1 VKKIFQRIWPIFAI
15 ILSAL
20 VIVLCIGG
28 IVGIWILEEPVSSA
42 TVQILH
48 AVEISAQTLRDGIA
62 SVDATIVKLEKPIIV
77 LEASSELLS
86 HIIEDKGLLLT
97 ILPTTK
103 EQELTTAAQSVQEK
117 LASTYD
123 FMDSIKEMVQAV
135 NALPFIDLQ
144 ADGLASVKTLRGQI
158 DGMMTFVGDLK
169 TGIGEIRSQASD
181 NISKITEAAAD
192 LSNLLAELRSDL
204 AIVDTELTGIQD
216 QAIRLQELMPKI
228 ILSSAIVMTLL
239 MLWIGYTQIV
249 MIDRVI
255 NRPQT
260 SSGSKEINKPDIP
273 VETKS
278 RAKKTRAKTGAEPA
292 AKNPETAANKP
303 KETKAKVK
311 KTPAKT
317 GAKPADK
324 KPAAAPKKPAA
335 RKTSTAKK
343 TETK

>member
-1 VKKIFQRIWPIFAI
+1 
-15 ILSAL
+15 
-20 VIVLCIGG
+20 
-28 IVGIWILEEPVSSA
+28 
-42 TVQILH
+42 
-48 AVEISAQTLRDGIA
+48 
-62 SVDATIVKLEKPIIV
+62 VDATIVKLEKPIIV

-144 ADGLASVKTLRGQI
+144 ADGLTSVKTFQGRI
-158 DGMMTFVGDLK
+158 DGMMTFVGDLR
-169 TGIGEIRSQASD
+169 TGIGEIRSRTSD

-192 LSNLLAELRSDL
+192 LSNLLTELRSDL
-204 AIVDTELTGIQD
+204 AMVDTELTNIQD

-228 ILSSAIVMTLL
+228 ILSSAIVMTILA
-239 MLWIGYTQIV
+239 LWVGYTQVV

-255 NRPQT
+255 RRPQT
-260 SSGSKEINKPDIP
+260 SSGSIAVNKPDKP
-273 VETKS
+273 REAKLRVRKTPAKTDAKPAAKKPATTTNKPKETKS
-278 RAKKTRAKTGAEPA
+278 RAKKT
-292 AKNPETAANKP
+292 
-303 KETKAKVK
+303 
-311 KTPAKT
+311 PAKT
-317 GAKPADK
+317 DAKPVAK
-324 KPAAAPKKPAA
+324 KPATAPKKPAA

-343 TETK
+343 N